1 MPGQYSNDF
10 HNQGVVGGNTVF
22 HPQVDHYN
30 PGGATFGD
38 MVVGQSVPYFSGP
51 PVDFNQANGGGLT
64 LTVNKTPA
72 DPAGPESRPL
82 YVPHPTGPTLFTL
95 SNGGT
100 LTAEAHFDNPM
111 ADTTGLV
118 IVNPLDYVW
127 ALGVV
132 LKHGDQNEPKVQQM
146 ISTTCQFFNGG
157 YIHFHGTDYA
167 NPAEPNDPQ
176 LVSTGTYEDYEKTN
190 FRLSLT
196 ISRQTVNGA
205 VVLSGTATL
214 WVGPDK
220 FTGNLRNLNK
230 FPDLNWVM
238 AVGFSLVSLK
248 NLLPGISIRVKKFT
262 LSVEP

>member
-10 HNQGVVGGNTVF
+10 HNQGVMGGNTVF

-38 MVVGQSVPYFSGP
+38 MVVGQSVPFFSGP
-51 PVDFNQANGGGLT
+51 PVNFSPAHGDGLT
-64 LTVNKTPA
+64 LAVNKTPA
-72 DPAGPESRPL
+72 DPTGPESRPL
-82 YVPHPTGPTLFTL
+82 YVTHPTDPTLFTL

-111 ADTTGLV
+111 ADTAGLTTV
-118 IVNPLDYVW
+118 DPLNW

-132 LKHGDQNEPKVQQM
+132 LKEKDQNESKGQKM
-146 ISTTCQFFNGG
+146 IATTCQFFNGG
-157 YIHFHGTDYA
+157 HIHFHGTDYV

-176 LVSTGTYEDYEKTN
+176 LVSTKTYQDYAHTN

-214 WVGPDK
+214 WVGPDE
-220 FTGNLRNLNK
+220 FTGNLRNMNTFANL
-230 FPDLNWVM
+230 DWVT

-248 NLLPGISIRVKKFT
+248 NLLPSISIRVKKFT